1 MRKFFIYLTP
11 ILICYAVG
19 ILSWYIQSDALA
31 EWYPTIIKSPL
42 TPPSIVFTIAW
53 SIIYILMGLSLGTML
68 VRGDVSMLKLWIFQL
83 LLNFLWSV
91 LFFALRSPL
100 LGFICILTLDVAV
113 FTYIILTIGRR
124 PAAGWLFVPYFLWL
138 LFATYLNGYTY
149 SHYKPTNPAAT
160 MNNSTITSQ
169 FVLPALAYDTSA
181 FGTALSKESFDY
193 HYGKHFKAYI
203 DNTNRL
209 IAGTPY
215 ASMGLE
221 DIVKSS
227 EGTLLNN
234 SAQALNHRI
243 YFEGLTPT
251 PKGIPEELQQRIIDT
266 FGSTEN
272 FIQQFT
278 DTATSL
284 FGSGWVW
291 LAEDKDGNL
300 LIISTKDA
308 DNPIRHNLNPLMCID
323 VWEHAY
329 YIDYRNR
336 RADFA
341 KSYIN
346 LIDWDKAQARSNF

>member
-1 MRKFFIYLTP
+1 M
-11 ILICYAVG
+11 G
-19 ILSWYIQSDALA
+19 ILSWYIQSDALT

-124 PAAGWLFVPYFLWL
+124 PAAGWLFAPYFLWL

-227 EGTLLNN
+227 EGALLNN

-272 FIQQFT
+272 FVQQFT

-336 RADFA
+336 RADFV